1 MKEDF
6 IKKLND
12 MYIGKVIAMPKIDDN
27 DSIASFTFG
36 KIKNFYTKKDIQ
48 KIFLDVEF
56 LSIDKCKNE
65 SPKVKTMIKTYEFS
79 ESSSDNFNQSSLWTF
94 IFKDTEMLVDIAA
107 LCKYNYFQPEGR
119 YFGIRKE
126 DE

>member
-1 MKEDF
+1 MQNEF

-36 KIKNFYTKKDIQ
+36 KIKNFYTKKGIER
-48 KIFLDVEF
+48 IFLDVEF
-56 LSIDKCKNE
+56 LGIAKYENG
-65 SPKVKTMIKTYEFS
+65 SPKVETMIKTYEFS
-79 ESSSDNFNQSSLWTF
+79 ESSFDNFNQSSLWTF
-94 IFKDTEMLVDIAA
+94 IFKDTEMLVNIAA

-119 YFGIRKE
+119 HFDIGKE